1 MGSPLLVS
9 VDSDSK
15 QFPAQVRAV
24 QAANLGDPSTPEGA
38 TLADVARTSQ
48 NNKFAAR
55 TSFGPNST
63 NSERNPFGTIYSVAA
78 TAMDSKGGHGGD
90 FVAHAQQTVFTG
102 DFTGMESINPGY
114 VWGRNSYTTTGKGSA
129 DGNGIGNFTGELI
142 EASISSGAEANIY
155 WVSGLQAEAAFI
167 GSQAAAHVNSMFSIR
182 ALAPKRKDGATGG
195 DANSVYSLWVDAAR
209 VGDAGSTTAYSLW
222 VDGGLTGIKGQAR
235 IVPETGVD
243 PFLVRNDGNSSSVFR
258 IDNGGNAYAGQFAT
272 LASGAAVL
280 REKNSGGELQLSSQS
295 PALSAPGAAG
305 KAVLGF
311 VSGTTAGTLKLVVRA
326 GSGAQTTVLDNIP
339 QS

>member
-1 MGSPLLVS
+1 MGKPLLPS
-9 VDSDSK
+9 VDSDTK
-15 QFPAQVRAV
+15 QLPDAVRQRIADNF
-24 QAANLGDPSTPEGA
+24 ADPDMPEGEVF
-38 TLADVARTSQ
+38 ADVARTSQ
-48 NNKFAAR
+48 NTKFGAR
-55 TSFGPNST
+55 ASFGPSST
-63 NSERNPFGTIYSVAA
+63 NSERNPFGTIYSIASTA
-78 TAMDSKGGHGGD
+78 TDSKGGYGGD

-102 DFTGMESINPGY
+102 DFTAMESINPGY

-142 EASISSGAEANIY
+142 EASISSGSDANIY

-195 DANSVYSLWVDAAR
+195 DAKSIYSLWVDAAR
-209 VGDAGSTTAYSLW
+209 VGDVGSVTAYSLW

-235 IVPETGVD
+235 IVPEAGLD
-243 PFLVRNDGNSSSVFR
+243 PFLVRNAGNSSSVFR

-295 PALSAPGAAG
+295 PALTAPGTAG